1 MQPGEGAIEY
11 AAEITAGLPRA
22 AAAIVIRRAM
32 TEPSADPRI
41 KSCEVC
47 RYPFRDKTKNRS
59 ATVCGAECKT
69 TKKSAQKRQQRKK
82 VKRVHNVTVKP
93 SKPIRYLFWLE
104 YPFWIKEKWMIK
116 HAGSYERPYDADKIA
131 QIMAA
136 KQRTALMGGKRRR
149 KTEIIDY

>member
-11 AAEITAGLPRA
+11 AAEITAGLPRS

-41 KSCEVC
+41 KDCEVC

-59 ATVCGAECKT
+59 ATVCGPWCKT
-69 TKKSAQKRQQRKK
+69 TKKSAQRKQQRKK

-104 YPFWIKEKWMIK
+104 YPFWLKEKWMIGY
-116 HAGSYERPYDADKIA
+116 AGSYERPRDPDKLA
-131 QIMAA
+131 QITAA
-136 KQRTALMGGKRRR
+136 KQRTELMGGKRRR
-149 KTEIIDY
+149 KTEIIEY